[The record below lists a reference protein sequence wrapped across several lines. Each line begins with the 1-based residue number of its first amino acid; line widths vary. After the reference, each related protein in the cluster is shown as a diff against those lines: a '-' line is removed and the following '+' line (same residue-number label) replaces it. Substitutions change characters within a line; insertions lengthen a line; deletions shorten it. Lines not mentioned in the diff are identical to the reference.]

1 MAEVREYSL
10 KLTTEQ
16 AQQNI
21 DELNKSLQAQE
32 DLLFDIDK
40 ELRDYEKQLSKTS
53 ATDLAK
59 RQHLNDKIK
68 QTKTR
73 LKEEQSGLK
82 DLNQER
88 KLANR
93 EMDESI
99 EGTAEYEGVLG
110 MLDSKTGGAIS
121 GFTGMTKSI
130 SGATKGF
137 NLMKVAIIGTG
148 IGALLIALVALS
160 QAFKSSEKG
169 QNAWN
174 KIMGVLGAV
183 VDVFTD
189 RLADLGELLIDLF
202 TSPVE
207 TLKNFGKA
215 IKEFVMDKVEKVV
228 EGLGFM
234 GEAISKLFSG
244 DFAGAMDSGK
254 KGLSSLNDG
263 LNTAKMLTDAVTGA
277 TKGLIKEIAK
287 EAKMAAKIAD
297 QRARADKLERAI
309 VVGRAE
315 ADRDRAVL
323 LEQAVN
329 KEKFS
334 LGERIAFLVEAA
346 RLEDEITKKEIEAAK
361 IRLQVKIAENALGKS
376 GKEALEE
383 EAQLTAALIQIETA
397 RASKAK
403 EVTSQIIGLRNEER
417 ANNKANSD
425 AARTRGQARR
435 DERIANEQAVQD
447 FKKSLRIEDTKNVF
461 AKIDEEKAARILE
474 LNDLV
479 ATKTEKE
486 EILKEIEKSYANQ
499 KSTIEVAIEA
509 EKAKALE
516 LIRKSLIDTDAERRQ
531 EQLNVIKLDYEDKIK
546 LAEEFYG
553 KETDKIK
560 ELREAQRL
568 ALAEQ
573 QVIFDEQD
581 AAKKV
586 LESEKAAEELALKSE
601 EELLSF
607 DAQRQLITDRE
618 NLLKEDKTISDA
630 DRLIL
635 EQSFADKKV
644 AIANAEADAKA
655 EIQNAVL
662 DTVSNGI
669 NVLKGLAG
677 KNKKVQKA
685 LLIAESA
692 ASIAKIAVNTGVANA
707 KAVAAFPLTVGQPWV
722 TLNTINAGLGIASA
736 VAATSKGLSALGE
749 GGSVPTPTLPTPST
763 SAPTPPAESVPPEFN
778 TVGAGSTNQLADAI
792 GGQSQQPIQTYV
804 VTGEV
809 STSQELERNIV
820 TGATIG

>member
-99 EGTAEYEGVLG
+99 EASAEYEGVLG

-254 KGLSSLNDG
+254 QGLSSLNDG

-297 QRARADKLERAI
+297 QRARADKLDRAI

-435 DERIANEQAVQD
+435 DERIANEKAVQD
-447 FKKSLRIEDTKNVF
+447 FKDSLRIEDTKNQF
-461 AKIDEEKAARILE
+461 AKIEEEKAQRISE

-479 ATKTEKE
+479 ASETEKE
-486 EILKEIEKSYANQ
+486 QMLKDIQASFNAQKKIIEDKNQ
-499 KSTIEVAIEA
+499 KDIQDFQDSLIVK
-509 EKAKALE
+509 EKETKLTKLEEERAANLLALE
-516 LIRKSLIDTDAERRQ
+516 EL
-531 EQLNVIKLDYEDKIK
+531 KLSETAKQQMILDVENAFKEKKKIIEDEEATL
-546 LAEEFYG
+546 LAEE
-553 KETDKIK
+553 KE
-560 ELREAQRL
+560 A
-568 ALAEQ
+568 
-573 QVIFDEQD
+573 F
-581 AAKKV
+581 
-586 LESEKAAEELALKSE
+586 LESKLGEEEATLEEQKAADLVELKRVGGTEADKLAIIKYYNDQEEAAEEIK
-601 EELLSF
+601 
-607 DAQRQLITDRE
+607 
-618 NLLKEDKTISDA
+618 N
-630 DRLIL
+630 
-635 EQSFADKKV
+635 
-644 AIANAEADAKA
+644 KA
-655 EIQNAVL
+655 EL
-662 DTVSNGI
+662 DMAQQTF
-669 NVLKGLAG
+669 A
-677 KNKKVQKA
+677 
-685 LLIAESA
+685 
-692 ASIAKIAVNTGVANA
+692 GVANLLGESS
-707 KAVAAFPLTVGQPWV
+707 KAGKAAAAAAALINTYQGITAELATKTVTPFGFALKLV
-722 TLNTINAGLGIASA
+722 NIAST
-736 VAATSKGLSALGE
+736 AAIGFKSVKDILKTNPKSAS
-749 GGSVPTPTLPTPST
+749 GGASNPAAGAGG
-763 SAPTPPAESVPPEFN
+763 APTTEPVPPTAAIPPEFN